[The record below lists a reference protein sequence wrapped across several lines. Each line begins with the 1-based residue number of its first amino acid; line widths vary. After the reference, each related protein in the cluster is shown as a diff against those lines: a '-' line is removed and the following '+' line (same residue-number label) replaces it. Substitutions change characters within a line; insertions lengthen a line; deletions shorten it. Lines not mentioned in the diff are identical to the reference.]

1 MVILSDSEARDL
13 VATIL
18 VPAHDRPTQRR
29 RRMTNTPTRP
39 VDSEGDTRRALKLA
53 ANASQRATITQGT
66 RDNAIRFAADSGASL
81 REIAAAT
88 GLDHMTVKRIVD
100 RQRQSK

>member
-1 MVILSDSEARDL
+1 
-13 VATIL
+13 
-18 VPAHDRPTQRR
+18 
-29 RRMTNTPTRP
+29 MTKSPTRP
-39 VDSEGDTRRALKLA
+39 VDVEGDKRRALKLA
-53 ANASQRATITQGT
+53 ANAAQRASITQGT

-100 RQRQSK
+100 RQRQSQ